1 MRKTKIIATL
11 GPASFNQETISG
23 LMDNGMDVARINMSH
38 YNEKIGLDKHIRF
51 IREQAEKYNRTV
63 AILFDLCGPKIRVGK
78 LKNGTIKINK
88 GSHYTLG
95 GTNCDIPLNIDISF
109 TSHSSSG
116 EVKVNDGSLSFD
128 IVEVEDNTLKLS
140 ADNSGEI
147 SSGKGVNFPD
157 VKLDLPSLTKKDKTD
172 LKLAVELGADW
183 LAMSFVRS
191 ANDYSII
198 NEELERL
205 GASIP
210 VIAKIEK
217 PEAIDNLGAIIDS
230 FDGILVARGDLGV
243 EMPLKELPIL
253 QKKIV
258 NECLQKRKP
267 VIIATQMLDT
277 MIHSP
282 NPTRAEVNDI
292 ANAIYDGADAM
303 MLSGETTVGEYAV
316 ESVKMM
322 DEVACSI
329 DKDLDTQNFN
339 RYIYKE
345 SWRIQDFRGSICHAA
360 MILSNDLSINNIV
373 IMTET
378 GLTAMK
384 MARYRPKARIFALC
398 TTEKVCSQLSLIW
411 GVTPVLV
418 EYYSTTEEMIQNT
431 GNLLK
436 KLGFVDKGDL
446 FIITAGV
453 SAGVSGTTNM
463 LKIHKVE

>member
-38 YNEKIGLDKHIRF
+38 HNENIGLDKHISF

-78 LKNGTIKINK
+78 LKSDTIKINK
-88 GSHYTLG
+88 GSYYTLG
-95 GTNCDIPLNIDISF
+95 GTNSDIPLNIDLSF
-109 TSHSSSG
+109 TSHSSGG
-116 EVKVNDGSLSFD
+116 EVKINDGNLSFG
-128 IVEVEDNTLKLS
+128 IVAVENNSLKLS
-140 ADNSGEI
+140 AYNSGEI
-147 SSGKGVNFPD
+147 SSGKGVNFPGI
-157 VKLDLPSLTKKDKTD
+157 KLNLPSLTEKDKND

-191 ANDYSII
+191 ANDYGII
-198 NEELERL
+198 KKELKKL

-217 PEAIDNLGAIIDS
+217 PEAIDNLGKIIDS

-339 RYIYKE
+339 RYIYQE
-345 SWRIQDFRGSICHAA
+345 RWRIQDFRGSICHAA

-373 IMTET
+373 IMTES

-398 TTEKVCSQLSLIW
+398 TVEKVCSQLSLIW
-411 GVTPVLV
+411 GITPILV
-418 EYYSTTEEMIQNT
+418 KPYNTTEEMMLNT
-431 GNLLK
+431 GSLLNE
-436 KLGFVDKGDL
+436 LGFTKTGDF

-453 SAGVSGTTNM
+453 SPCVSGTTNM
-463 LKIHKVE
+463 LKIHEVE

>member
-38 YNEKIGLDKHIRF
+38 YNESIGLDKHIAF
-51 IREQAEKYNRTV
+51 IREQAAKYSRTV

-78 LKNGTIKINK
+78 LKNGTIEINK

-95 GTNCDIPLNIDISF
+95 GTNCDIPLNIDLSF
-109 TSHSSSG
+109 TSHSSGG

-140 ADNSGEI
+140 AHNSGEI
-147 SSGKGVNFPD
+147 SSGKGVNFPG
-157 VKLDLPSLTKKDKTD
+157 VKLDLPSLTKKDKRD

-191 ANDYSII
+191 AKDYSII
-198 NEELERL
+198 NKELETL

-217 PEAIDNLGAIIDS
+217 PEAIDNLGVIIDS

-339 RYIYKE
+339 RYIYQE
-345 SWRIQDFRGSICHAA
+345 RWRIQDFRGSICHAA

-398 TTEKVCSQLSLIW
+398 TTEKVCSRLSLIW

-418 EYYSTTEEMIQNT
+418 KPYSTTEEMIQST
-431 GNLLK
+431 GSLLK

-463 LKIHKVE
+463 IKIHEVE